1 VSSPPETVVEPRPS
15 GSKLDLIQ
23 AAALAISR
31 FGLSALTSAR
41 IATAAGHTAAS
52 INFHFG
58 SKDALLLATLREV
71 SDEFADGMAQVLA
84 RSGDD
89 ALEGLLGIIEASLS
103 APLSESH
110 KVAVWYAF
118 LGESNARADYQHICG
133 ARDQS
138 YSQMMAAL
146 CASVI
151 TAHGA
156 SKWPDA
162 QAVSVGLIGLIDQL
176 WQSILFEGDAFDR
189 EAGKRQCRAYLCSV
203 FPWLAERIE
212 AGDVPRADV
221 PSPALALASVEDVAA
236 TEPGLRYTLPAWVYQ
251 NEEFHELEK
260 EHVFLPSWQIVCH
273 VSEVGRA
280 GDYVAFEFFG
290 QRGFV
295 VRDEAGTL
303 RAFHNVCAHRAH
315 AVVAGE
321 RGSCEKFLRCNYHGW
336 TYHLDGRNRSISAP
350 DSFPKFDRS
359 RFGLKP
365 IELETFMGMVF
376 IRLRGG
382 GPSVAERMQ
391 PHQPELAHYRMEEM
405 VPLDDLWERELDID
419 WKNVVENYVE
429 DYHFPLGHRGLA
441 ALMEPQYDRQMLPA
455 GTLRLSHRMR
465 ETPLKSWSAQHYCKF
480 LPDIEHLPQDMRR
493 RWTYL
498 GLLPNVF
505 FDIYPEWLDFFHVLP
520 TAAGRTRI
528 RARSYGF
535 ADDRREMRAAR
546 YLCTR
551 LNSRVQAEDEVLT
564 RSVQRGLGSGAYTQG
579 ILSDK
584 EVVLAGFQDWLRARL
599 PVCRLG
605 QAPVRGAVAARNEAM
620 SAQEKQAVRSRADT
634 TRSRD
639 S

>member
-1 VSSPPETVVEPRPS
+1 MIIESRARRVQFRPPSGWSYAVSSPLETVVEPRPT

-58 SKDALLLATLREV
+58 SKEALLLATLREV
-71 SDEFADGMAQVLA
+71 SDEFAGGMAQVLA

-89 ALEGLLGIIEASLS
+89 ALEGLLGIIDASLS

-118 LGESNARADYQHICG
+118 LGESNARADYQRICG

-146 CASVI
+146 CARVI

-156 SKWPDA
+156 SRWPDA
-162 QAVSVGLIGLIDQL
+162 EAVSVGLIGLIDQL

-221 PSPALALASVEDVAA
+221 PSPALALASVEHVAA

-273 VSEVGRA
+273 VSEVSRA

-295 VRDEAGTL
+295 IRDEAGTL

-336 TYHLDGRNRSISAP
+336 TYHLDGRNRSVSAP

-376 IRLRGG
+376 IRFRGG
-382 GPSVAERMQ
+382 EPSVAERMQ
-391 PHQPELAHYRMEEM
+391 PHQPELAHYRMEQM
-405 VPLDDLWERELDID
+405 VPLDDLWERDSTSIGRT
-419 WKNVVENYVE
+419 WWRTTSRTTT
-429 DYHFPLGHRGLA
+429 FPSA
-441 ALMEPQYDRQMLPA
+441 IAVSSALMEPQYDREVLPA
-455 GTLRLSHRMR
+455 GTHAAESPHAR
-465 ETPLKSWSAQHYCKF
+465 KAAQIWSAQRYANSC
-480 LPDIEHLPQDMRR
+480 PTSSICRR
-493 RWTYL
+493 TCA
-498 GLLPNVF
+498 
-505 FDIYPEWLDFFHVLP
+505 
-520 TAAGRTRI
+520 AAGRTSACCRTCSSTSI
-528 RARSYGF
+528 RNGWISFRS
-535 ADDRREMRAAR
+535 
-546 YLCTR
+546 CP
-551 LNSRVQAEDEVLT
+551 
-564 RSVQRGLGSGAYTQG
+564 
-579 ILSDK
+579 
-584 EVVLAGFQDWLRARL
+584 LR
-599 PVCRLG
+599 
-605 QAPVRGAVAARNEAM
+605 RGARAFGRAPMAFRTTVARCGRHAIYARG
-620 SAQEKQAVRSRADT
+620 
-634 TRSRD
+634 
-639 S
+639 